1 MPSDGGVIARAFRAR
16 EQCSA
21 GQSRYL
27 RGTEGAWLGAGYR
40 KPRGESLS
48 TLPVVGVGVSGR
60 FVRVQRVMQSMT
72 PKAKKDGDGS
82 PPEWAT
88 AQLRTRSHARRDQVG
103 RALNQEP
110 LGSGLGSV

>member
-1 MPSDGGVIARAFRAR
+1 MSSDGGVIARAFRAR

-21 GQSRYL
+21 GQRRYL
-27 RGTEGAWLGAGYR
+27 RGTEGVWLGAGYR
-40 KPRGESLS
+40 RPRGESPS
-48 TLPVVGVGVSGR
+48 ALPVAGVGVSGK

-72 PKAKKDGDGS
+72 PKAKRDGDGS
-82 PPEWAT
+82 PSEWAT
-88 AQLRTRSHARRDQVG
+88 AQIRTRSHARRDQVG